1 MTKRIY
7 DLIYV
12 VYFKL
17 IGEDK
22 EYEDANFDKYEQF
35 AGEML
40 EQMQEYLIIKGGMP
54 DKF

>member
-1 MTKRIY
+1 MIKKIY

-12 VYFKL
+12 VYFEM

-22 EYEDANFDKYEQF
+22 EYEDADPSKYEQF

-40 EQMQEYLIIKGGMP
+40 EQMQEYLTIKARMK
-54 DKF
+54 DRF